1 MKIYLASQ
9 SVYKIG
15 IMQKFFAEVVSVPHY
30 ADETINTLNDPEF
43 ESRRLAKDKVLS
55 IIGSIDCSPKDILI
69 GGDQVGYFDG
79 GFLEKPGTIEN
90 QKKQLAQL
98 SNKEVSFYTSM
109 YVSSKDQSI
118 NKLITDCTLVKFKE
132 LPDELINKYVEKENA
147 SDCAGGFK
155 IESLGPLLMEYVSMR
170 DPYALQGLPIMQ
182 LIRALEE
189 IGISPI

>member
-1 MKIYLASQ
+1 
-9 SVYKIG
+9 
-15 IMQKFFAEVVSVPHY
+15 MQKFFTEVLSVSHY

-55 IIGSIDCSPKDILI
+55 IIGSIDCSPKDILL

-90 QKKQLAQL
+90 QKRQLAQL

-118 NKLITDCTLVKFKE
+118 NKLITDRTLVKFKK

-182 LIRALEE
+182 LIRVLEE